1 MKKING
7 IKKSVKE
14 EIEEFDEKY
23 AWDKIIKRRPDS
35 LSKKIGPSLRILS
48 NVKIIQK
55 QIGRQ
60 EI

>member
-35 LSKKIGPSLRILS
+35 LSKKIGPLLRIP
-48 NVKIIQK
+48 
-55 QIGRQ
+55 
-60 EI
+60 